1 MIRESLNQEGP
12 ILWILDKEL
21 IGISRKVS
29 VHFVQKFGK

>member
-12 ILWILDKEL
+12 ILWNLKKEPM
-21 IGISRKVS
+21 GISRKVS